1 MHASN
6 GGDCSGSF
14 NIQPDTLFQC
24 EDFGA
29 RPGPPT
35 VDGTRSYI
43 EAFELGGGELYFS
56 GFAEVGG
63 EFTALAEEK
72 FSANMDI
79 NIYDI
84 PADLIDTPE
93 ADITP
98 EDRSNIVQ
106 PSNLVQT
113 VIYHSSCSQNLFL
126 KDRFGAVQLV
136 LFINNE
142 QGVVSCFQ
150 NATLSFDIDVPI
162 DIVGGRAELTSLTI
176 ITNIDN
182 GNNGVYDLSDIVAGQ
197 IIEPG
202 VPFQTGVSI
211 EIDLTVRQKY
221 TALSTI
227 VGKTDEGQSCFG
239 TDFYEFEA
247 GNPLPPIFPTLAPSA
262 APTIT
267 PLPTPDPDTSA
278 CSLEASIECQRRS
291 GGGCDVLRSPV
302 GNTCIGSN
310 ANLLQFTYI
319 PNGSCDG
326 SNTQDKFKCSDE
338 NLDIPRPDTVFI
350 IIGKKDDVFFQGSV
364 TSGEYFDVS
373 ISTRSKEIEIA
384 IFTVANDGPGDI
396 LQESKMSIR
405 CRQEDGITVLDTF
418 GNLELVGYRN
428 TEDGAQ
434 LLYETISLSYSVKN
448 VGLLDGDLIEAFRN
462 SPFSGFENLLEPDE
476 RRTLSSGEAVIF
488 VEEFT
493 LNLSLVGGTSFDFSF
508 LISGEGTQ
516 SSLECQD
523 TDQLTLQV
531 LS

>member
-1 MHASN
+1 MTFRYN

-14 NIQPDTLFQC
+14 NIQPSTLFQC

-72 FSANMDI
+72 FSANMNI
-79 NIYDI
+79 TIYDI

-126 KDRFGAVQLV
+126 KDRFGAIQLV

-278 CSLEASIECQRRS
+278 CNLEADIQCRRP
-291 GGGCDVLRSPV
+291 GGGSCELRSPE
-302 GNTCIGSN
+302 GQTCDGSN
-310 ANLLQFTYI
+310 ANFLQFIYI
-319 PNGSCDG
+319 PTELCDG
-326 SNTQDKFKCSDE
+326 NNTQNKFKCSDE

-350 IIGKKDDVFFQGSV
+350 IIAKKDDVFFQGSV
-364 TSGEYFDVS
+364 TSGQIFDVP
-373 ISTRSKEIEIA
+373 IPGNEKDVEIEI
-384 IFTVANDGPGDI
+384 FTADGGDI

-405 CRQEDGITVLDTF
+405 CREEDALTLLTTF
-418 GNLELVGYRN
+418 GHLQLVGYRN
-428 TEDGAQ
+428 TEEGLQQTFADI
-434 LLYETISLSYSVKN
+434 ELSYVVENGGVLDADLIGAFKN
-448 VGLLDGDLIEAFRN
+448 SAFAGFSSLLDPN
-462 SPFSGFENLLEPDE
+462 E
-476 RRTLSSGEAVIF
+476 RITLSSGGTEIF
-488 VEEFT
+488 TELFT
-493 LNLSLVGGTSFDFSF
+493 VNVAASVGLTFDFTF
-508 LISGEGTQ
+508 LIEGEGTQ
-516 SSLECQD
+516 SGVGCQD
-523 TDQLTLQV
+523 TDLFSLTV
-531 LS
+531 LET